1 MVRVKRG
8 VVARR
13 RRAKMRKKAKGFR
26 GAARTQMRRR
36 HQALIKA
43 GVHATRGRRQK
54 KIDYRRLW
62 IVRLNAAVRLFG
74 LTYSRFIAMLKAK
87 KIELDRRSLADL
99 AVNHPADFA
108 KLVEGLK
115 A

>member
-8 VVARR
+8 VVARKR
-13 RRAKMRKKAKGFR
+13 RKRLRKKAKGFR
-26 GAARTQMRRR
+26 GANRTQMRRR

-54 KIDYRRLW
+54 KVDYRRLW
-62 IVRLNAAVRLFG
+62 ITRINAAVRLFG
-74 LTYSRFIAMLKAK
+74 LSYSKFMARLKK
-87 KIELDRRSLADL
+87 MKVELDRRSLADL
-99 AVNHPADFA
+99 AVNHPKDFA
-108 KLVEGLK
+108 KLVEEAK